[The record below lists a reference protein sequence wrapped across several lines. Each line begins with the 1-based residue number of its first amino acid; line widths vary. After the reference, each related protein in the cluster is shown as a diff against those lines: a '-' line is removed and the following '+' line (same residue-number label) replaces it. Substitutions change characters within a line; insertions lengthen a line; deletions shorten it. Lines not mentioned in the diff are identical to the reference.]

1 MTRSTRKIILQ
12 IIALIL
18 ILAFAFYVAYLAQ
31 GNDAVKQAVLEYGYA
46 GIFALSFATGFNLVV
61 PIPAIAFLPLFIEAG
76 LNFWITITIIT
87 VGITLA
93 DSLAYLIGGIGHEM
107 LMKNPK
113 YSRERSVF
121 KKLLRLKKKH
131 VYAPLIFLFFYSIIA
146 PLPNELMVIPLALLG
161 YRYLQIFPVVL
172 VGNFIFNIIY
182 ANGID
187 SFFNLLLLL

>member
-1 MTRSTRKIILQ
+1 MTRSARKIILQ
-12 IIALIL
+12 IVALIL

-31 GNDAVKQAVLEYGYA
+31 GNDAVKQAVLEYGYS

-76 LNFWITITIIT
+76 LNFWMTIAIIT

-107 LMKNPK
+107 LMNNPK

-131 VYAPLIFLFFYSIIA
+131 VHAPLIFLFFYSIIA

-161 YRYLQIFPVVL
+161 YRYLQIFPIVL
-172 VGNFIFNIIY
+172 VGNFVFNLIY
-182 ANGID
+182 AQGVEGLFDLFI
-187 SFFNLLLLL
+187 